1 MLAEDLDDVP
11 GELVRLVDL
20 GRARRDPLPRERA
33 HELADL
39 ALLLG
44 EDVPGHGR
52 SLVECPLGDA
62 VLARARR
69 ACSNAASQVGCR
81 DSDVPR

>member
-20 GRARRDPLPRERA
+20 GRARRDPLPRERP

-52 SLVECPLGDA
+52 RLVECPLGTP
-62 VLARARR
+62 
-69 ACSNAASQVGCR
+69 ACPGGASVFQCR
-81 DSDVPR
+81 FASRMPQDSDDPR